1 MDDARIKLVEANP
14 NNQPAGKP
22 EIPCLRD
29 FNAHFFAHRISI
41 IPFVFSR

>member
-22 EIPCLRD
+22 IGSKIWGQKLLK
-29 FNAHFFAHRISI
+29 
-41 IPFVFSR
+41 